1 MLKNY
6 LKVAVRIIFRHKGYS
21 LINIFG
27 LAAGMACCILILLL
41 VQDELQFDKFHKN
54 GEDLCLVGMRGS
66 FGDQI
71 TTGATTAPAVGPALA
86 EEYPEIIRSTRF
98 NMTSILALR
107 YEDKIFRER
116 GHAADPDF
124 LEMFTFPLVSGNPQT
139 ALTEPHSIVLT
150 EELAEKY
157 FADENPLGQ
166 TMVIDGQYAYKVT
179 GIIKAAP
186 NNSSI
191 QFDFLIPFTDLE
203 ELRHDPGFPTH
214 WYNWSVTTYIQLQPG
229 ASYKEV
235 SAKIEDRLRRA
246 NPDNNP
252 SLFLQPCTKLRLHGL
267 SNFGGTFGMVIMFSI
282 LALFVL
288 AIACINFMNLATARS
303 ANRARE
309 IGMRKV
315 AGASKRNIIFQFY
328 GESFFMVLLSLAIAL
343 VLVEL
348 LLPVFNDLLSKQLT
362 FNLIENPVFG
372 LGLLCVVLIT
382 GLVAGF
388 YPAIFMSLFQ
398 PAKIIKGG
406 LGADSR
412 NSRFRRTLVVMQ
424 FTLSVVLIIIT
435 TIIYRQVNFMQQA
448 DIGFQKEHLVYF
460 SIKEG
465 IRDHYTTVKQ
475 RLLQDPGVLQVSMT
489 SRNPIGVYHNGSN
502 WEWEGRDPAVNP
514 LVTYYFTDVDFLET
528 FGIKMAAGSFY
539 AKESAGESSASSGE
553 IVINETLARIIG
565 ADNPIG
571 MRLSKGDVEYRIIGV
586 LEDFHFKPLYQDI
599 GPLIVFQ
606 KTNKGNPEG
615 TQFNFVFARIRPDD
629 PAATVAH
636 IKDVYQEFS
645 PDYPLE
651 LRFFDEVYDRL
662 YQGVQRIGQIIE
674 FSAGLAILISCLGLF
689 GLAAFTAEQRTR
701 EIGVRKVL
709 GATVPGI
716 VRLLAKDF
724 LLCVA
729 IANAIGWPAGYLLMT
744 GWMQD
749 FAVRASIG
757 WTPFAIAAGIS
768 LAVALLS
775 VSYQAIKAATAN
787 PVTALR
793 YE

>member
-1 MLKNY
+1 MLRNY
-6 LKVAVRIIFRHKGYS
+6 LKVALRIIFRHKGYS

-27 LAAGMACCILILLL
+27 LAAGMTCCILILLL

-54 GEDLCLVGMRGS
+54 GADLCVVGMHGR
-66 FGDQI
+66 FGDNI
-71 TTGATTAPAVGPALA
+71 STGSTTAPAVGPALA
-86 EEYPEIIRSTRF
+86 EEYPEIIRSARF
-98 NMTSILALR
+98 NRTSIIALKH
-107 YEDKIFRER
+107 ENKIFRER

-157 FADENPLGQ
+157 FADENPMGQ
-166 TMVIDGQYAYKVT
+166 TMVFDGQYAYKVT

-186 NNSSI
+186 TNSTI
-191 QFDFLIPFTDLE
+191 QFNFLIPFTDLE
-203 ELRHDPGFPTH
+203 ELWHDPGFPTH
-214 WYNWSVTTYIQLQPG
+214 WYNWSVRTYVQLQPG

-252 SLFLQPCTKLRLHGL
+252 SLFLQQYTKLRLHGL
-267 SNFGGTFGMVIMFSI
+267 SSFGGTIGMVIMFSI

-288 AIACINFMNLATARS
+288 GIACINFMNLATARS
-303 ANRARE
+303 AKRARE

-328 GESFFMVLLSLAIAL
+328 GESFFMVLISLAIAL

-362 FNLIENPVFG
+362 FNLIENPLFG
-372 LGLLCVVLIT
+372 LGLLGVVLVT

-412 NSRFRRTLVVMQ
+412 NSRFRKVLVVMQ
-424 FTLSVVLIIIT
+424 FTLSIVLIIIT
-435 TIIYRQVNFMQQA
+435 TIIYKQVNFMQHA

-465 IRDHYTTVKQ
+465 IKDHYIAVKQ
-475 RLLQDPGVLQVSMT
+475 QLLQDPGVLQVSMT
-489 SRNPIGVYHNGSN
+489 SRNPIGVYENGSN
-502 WEWEGRDPAVNP
+502 WDWAERDPEVNP
-514 LVTYYFTDVDFLET
+514 LITYYFTDVDFLET
-528 FGIKMAAGSFY
+528 FGMDMVAGSYY
-539 AKESAGESSASSGE
+539 AKETAGESSASSSE
-553 IVINETLARIIG
+553 VVINETLARIIG
-565 ADNPIG
+565 VEDPTG
-571 MRLSKGDVEYRIIGV
+571 MRLSQGGVEYRIIGV
-586 LEDFHFKPLYQDI
+586 LEDFHFKPLYRSI
-599 GPLIVFQ
+599 EPMIIFQ
-606 KTNKGNPEG
+606 KTSKSRPEN
-615 TQFNFVFARIRPDD
+615 TRFNFVFARIRPDD
-629 PAATVAH
+629 PTATIAH
-636 IKDVYQEFS
+636 IENVYQEFS
-645 PDYPLE
+645 PEYPLE
-651 LRFFDEVYDRL
+651 LRFFDETYDQL
-662 YQGVQRIGQIIE
+662 YQGVQRVGLIIQ

-709 GATVPGI
+709 GASVPGI

-729 IANAIGWPAGYLLMT
+729 IANAIGWPVGYLLMT

-749 FAVRASIG
+749 FAVRAGIG

-768 LAVALLS
+768 LVVALFS
-775 VSYQAIKAATAN
+775 VSYQAIKAASAN